1 MQIDH
6 AKTTRVARIPEW
18 YRMAESPYVI
28 LDVILY
34 FLSVVKFNEKFFT
47 RYNWGLFISACE
59 ICISKAE
66 IYISK
71 AEIYISNAETYISKA
86 EI

>member
-1 MQIDH
+1 
-6 AKTTRVARIPEW
+6 
-18 YRMAESPYVI
+18 MAESPYVI

-34 FLSVVKFNEKFFT
+34 FLSVVKFNEKFFS
-47 RYNWGLFISACE
+47 RYYWGLYISAF
-59 ICISKAE
+59 E

-71 AEIYISNAETYISKA
+71 AEIYISNAETYISRA

>member
-6 AKTTRVARIPEW
+6 AKTTRVARISEW

-28 LDVILY
+28 LDVIHY
-34 FLSVVKFNEKFFT
+34 FLSVVKFNEKFFS
-47 RYNWGLFISACE
+47 RYYWGLFISAFE
-59 ICISKAE
+59 IYISKAETYISKAE

-71 AEIYISNAETYISKA
+71 AEI
-86 EI
+86 